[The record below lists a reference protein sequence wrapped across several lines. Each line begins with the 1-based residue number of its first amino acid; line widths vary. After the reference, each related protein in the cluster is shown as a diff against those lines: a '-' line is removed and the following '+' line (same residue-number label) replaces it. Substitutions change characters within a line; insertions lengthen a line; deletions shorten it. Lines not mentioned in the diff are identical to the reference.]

1 MWEKSKEFKSDSSW
15 GSIRLTCNDGLKTDM
30 HINLKDALAN
40 TDVIKVY
47 LSSSANPS
55 ADKINGG
62 LAEGKD
68 REYKISKMV
77 DMPKGF
83 SAEDVDTAEVVRKN
97 VFTEE
102 SEIISRISFKDEAE
116 NLTERL
122 TYLRENPAYK
132 DYLKEAETL
141 NSPVENCAEALE
153 NLKQTLSKTNTP
165 DACSYYMEKI
175 CAMADN
181 FPQANEKL
189 PTIFIWHKIDTLAHI
204 FPLSSFRHILSSEG
218 AVHSFQKYYYYLLG
232 INKQENL
239 LCIAI
244 PIDADEP
251 CPVPHVE
258 DCCVYLSGKNCHY
271 CTVCISLEQ
280 DGQYFMALP

>member
-30 HINLKDALAN
+30 HINLKDALSN

-47 LSSSANPS
+47 LSSSSKPH

-62 LAEGKD
+62 LAEGKNK
-68 REYKISKMV
+68 EYKISKMV
-77 DMPKGF
+77 DIPKGF
-83 SAEDVDTAEVVRKN
+83 SAEDIDTAEIVRKN

-102 SEIISRISFKDEAE
+102 TEIISKVSFKSHE
-116 NLTERL
+116 NDLSERL
-122 TYLRENPAYK
+122 TYLRENPAYR
-132 DYLKEAETL
+132 DYLKEAESL
-141 NSPVENCAEALE
+141 NSPLENCTEALE
-153 NLKQTLSKTNTP
+153 NLKETLSRTNMP
-165 DACSYYMEKI
+165 NANSYYMEKV
-175 CAMADN
+175 CTVAES
-181 FPQANEKL
+181 FPVTDEKL
-189 PTIFIWHKIDTLAHI
+189 PTIFVWHKIDTLAQI
-204 FPLSSFRHILSSEG
+204 FPLSSFRHILSAEG
-218 AVHSFQKYYYYLLG
+218 TMHSFQKYYYYLLG
-232 INKQENL
+232 INKQENS

-280 DGQYFMALP
+280 DGQYFMALS